1 MHVQINTDSNIAGRE
16 VLADHVKGV
25 VEGALSRFS
34 DRITRVEVH
43 LSNQGGPKRGSHDKR
58 CMMEARLRGRQPTA
72 VTHQAKTLDQ
82 AIEGAADKLQ
92 RSLAHGLER
101 LRSHD

>member
-1 MHVQINTDSNIAGRE
+1 MSSTVAVRVENLTKIYPN
-16 VLADHVKGV
+16 GV
-25 VEGALSRFS
+25 VGLETTAGVVLDLVARKKLPL
-34 DRITRVEVH
+34 DR
-43 LSNQGGPKRGSHDKR
+43 
-58 CMMEARLRGRQPTA
+58 
-72 VTHQAKTLDQ
+72 